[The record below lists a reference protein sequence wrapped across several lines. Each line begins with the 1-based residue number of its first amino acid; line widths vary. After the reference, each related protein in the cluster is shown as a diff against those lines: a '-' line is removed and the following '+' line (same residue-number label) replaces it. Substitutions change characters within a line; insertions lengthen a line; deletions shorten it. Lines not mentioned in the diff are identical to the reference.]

1 MFRKRTT
8 TERLWEIIPGLQ
20 FWAVF
25 FGAILLSFYRPI
37 WAALFIICFDL
48 YWVLKAVNV
57 AAHLVASYRKF
68 RFIVRINWL
77 GMITKLS
84 DLPGFVEFLQ
94 SQGGNEQSGPG
105 KK

>member
-68 RFIVRINWL
+68 RLFVTIDWMDYVHQLENL
-77 GMITKLS
+77 PEYTKTIAHRLETS
-84 DLPGFVEFLQ
+84 VAH
-94 SQGGNEQSGPG
+94 
-105 KK
+105 